1 MATTTPTLALP
12 RDAVKPATG
21 VTFTRVVH
29 SEWIKLRSLRSTIIL
44 LLCAV
49 AVMVAIAMLGAWGMT
64 SAAADGQPVG
74 QAAIETMP
82 SGGLAFGQLVI
93 GSLAVLLISSE
104 YATGMIRSTMI
115 AVPRRLPAVF
125 AKALVMS
132 LVAYVIGVGSAFAS
146 YYAIQP
152 ILATEDRDFALNSS
166 IVGSILCVGLYLV
179 LVTIMGLGL
188 GGLLRN
194 SAGSIV
200 TLTALMMVLPTA
212 LSMIPGE
219 FAADV
224 AKYLPSNA
232 GTQLT
237 ATRIADEALTQ
248 IQGGLVMGIWAIVP
262 FIVAAVLIKKR
273 DV

>member
-1 MATTTPTLALP
+1 MATTTIALP
-12 RDAVKPATG
+12 GKTSRAATG
-21 VTFTRVVH
+21 VTFGRVVH

-44 LLCAV
+44 LLCTV
-49 AVMVAIAMLGAWGMT
+49 TVMGGLAMLGAWGMT

-74 QAAIETMP
+74 PGAIETMP
-82 SGGLAFGQLVI
+82 SGGLTFGQLVI
-93 GSLAVLLISSE
+93 GALAVLLISSE

-115 AVPRRLPAVF
+115 AVPSRLPAFF
-125 AKALVMS
+125 AKAVVMS
-132 LVAYVIGVGSAFAS
+132 AVAYLIGVGSAFAS
-146 YYAIQP
+146 YFAIQP
-152 ILATEDRDFALNSS
+152 ILATEKLDFAFDRAIL
-166 IVGSILCVGLYLV
+166 GSILCAGLYLV
-179 LVTIMGLGL
+179 FVTLMGLGL
-188 GGLLRN
+188 GALLRN

-200 TLTALMMVLPTA
+200 TLTALLMVLPTA
-212 LSMIPGE
+212 LSMIPGD

-248 IQGGLVMGIWAIVP
+248 LQGGLVMALWAIVP
-262 FIVAAVLIKKR
+262 FIIATVLIKKR